1 MRSTNNKRVKISGK
15 RNGKQSPH
23 KRSSKVLLY
32 LKGAAVILSIA
43 ILILGIAFAVNLS
56 AHNLNVNDIQV
67 SGNYH
72 LSKADVIRS
81 LNINRETS
89 LLTLELNVV
98 EARLRSNPWIK
109 EVSLRKQM
117 PDTLMIRIKEAAP
130 KALLYLKGSA
140 FLVEEEGNMLEEVI
154 NEGTAFLPVI
164 RNESAEN
171 NKKGIMEALQLIDAL
186 NKKGILSS
194 RESVEIM
201 LNSYG
206 PDMVVDGSVIKV
218 GYGNYMEK
226 LARWEEL
233 EPQVSKLGPTSYI
246 DLRFRDRVIV
256 KPMQTAS
263 TDTAKAEKAVMTTT
277 AEKFSGKP
285 KTEKPVETTKT
296 AKSLE
301 KAKTGKLEGTD
312 KTVKSEESAKTVK
325 SADLSKP
332 AAADKPAETAKK
344 TKTAKKSKK
353 AKRST
358 KVKK

>member
-15 RNGKQSPH
+15 RNGKQSSH

-32 LKGAAVILSIA
+32 FKSAAVILSIA

-72 LSKADVIRS
+72 LSKADVIKT

-89 LLTLELNVV
+89 LLTLQLNIVD
-98 EARLRSNPWIK
+98 ARLRSNPWIK

-117 PDTLMIRIKEAAP
+117 PDTLMVRIKEAAP

-140 FLVEEEGNMLEEVI
+140 FLVEEEGNMLEEVM
-154 NEGTAFLPVI
+154 NESTAFLPVI
-164 RNESAEN
+164 RSESAEN

-206 PDMVVDGSVIKV
+206 PDMVVDGAVIKV

-233 EPQVSKLGPTSYI
+233 EPEVSKLGQTSYI

-256 KPMQTAS
+256 KPVQTAQAE
-263 TDTAKAEKAVMTTT
+263 TAKADKAVVTATTEKSSEKAKTVKLEGT
-277 AEKFSGKP
+277 AKTVKPEDVSKTVKPAELP
-285 KTEKPVETTKT
+285 KTAAAVKPVET
-296 AKSLE
+296 
-301 KAKTGKLEGTD
+301 AKTT
-312 KTVKSEESAKTVK
+312 KTVK
-325 SADLSKP
+325 
-332 AAADKPAETAKK
+332 K
-344 TKTAKKSKK
+344 TKKVKRGKK
-353 AKRST
+353 AK
-358 KVKK
+358 K